1 MITRHEFLA
10 MLHDTLKPRGYL
22 EIGVFHGDSLIL
34 AQCPAIGIDPSPHV
48 GRPLPKTTRVYPMTS
63 DQFFEDVANPG
74 IRDPNMDL
82 AHIDNIM
89 ADHLDLAFIDGMH
102 LFEYALRD
110 FQNIER
116 YANQRTV
123 IVFDDVLPR
132 NQHEAAREQCPGD
145 WTGDVWK
152 TAKIIEKFRKDLKVY
167 WINTFPTGTAVVY
180 GFANDERY
188 DLYGRIQSLGL
199 EGWGPVPDDV
209 LNREH
214 AVEPDWAL
222 RQIATYLL
230 TFKTQESDDADSSD
244 GRDGVHRDSD
254 VAGSSAAG
262 A

>member
-22 EIGVFHGDSLIL
+22 EIGVQYGTSLAL
-34 AQCPAIGIDPSPHV
+34 AKCPAIGIDPAPMLQGHF
-48 GRPLPKTTRVYPMTS
+48 KDTRIFTMTS
-63 DQFFEDVANPG
+63 DEFFRQSEPEWQQEWFSYV
-74 IRDPNMDL
+74 
-82 AHIDNIM
+82 
-89 ADHLDLAFIDGMH
+89 DLAFIDGMH

-110 FQNIER
+110 FQNVER

-123 IVFDDVLPR
+123 VVFDDALPR
-132 NQHEAAREQCPGD
+132 NQHEASREQCPGD

-152 TAKIIEKFRKDLKVY
+152 TARIIEKFRKDLKLY
-167 WINTFPTGTAVVY
+167 WINTSPTGTAVVY
-180 GFANDERY
+180 GFGHSEPV

-209 LNREH
+209 ISREH

-230 TFKTQESDDADSSD
+230 TFETQESDDADSSD
-244 GRDGVHRDSD
+244 GRLGVHRHSHAEGSPE
-254 VAGSSAAG
+254 AGS
-262 A
+262 